1 MKIVTWNCNGTLRKK
16 FDKLDKLEADILVIQ
31 ECENPSESTEIYQ
44 NWAGNE
50 TIVKN
55 DNI

>member
-1 MKIVTWNCNGTLRKK
+1 MKIVTWNCNGALRKK